1 MMSAPPRQ
9 RFRLAVLAVAALALL
24 GAACGGDD
32 GDDGDD
38 AGAAPGTV
46 RVVDNAFRP
55 DDVQVSVGD
64 TVTWEFTGAT
74 LHNVIGDG
82 FKSENQKDGTF
93 EHTFNSAGTYD
104 YVCTLHPGM
113 KGTVEVG

>member
-1 MMSAPPRQ
+1 MSAPPRQ
-9 RFRLAVLAVAALALL
+9 RFRFAVLAVAALALL

-32 GDDGDD
+32 GDDGAVDLE
-38 AGAAPGTV
+38 PGTV
-46 RVVDNAFRP
+46 RVDDNFFEP
-55 DDVQVSVGD
+55 EEIEVSVGD
-64 TVTWEFTGAT
+64 TVTWEFVGAT
-74 LHNVIGDG
+74 LHNVVGDG
-82 FKSENQKDGTF
+82 FKSDNKKDGTF